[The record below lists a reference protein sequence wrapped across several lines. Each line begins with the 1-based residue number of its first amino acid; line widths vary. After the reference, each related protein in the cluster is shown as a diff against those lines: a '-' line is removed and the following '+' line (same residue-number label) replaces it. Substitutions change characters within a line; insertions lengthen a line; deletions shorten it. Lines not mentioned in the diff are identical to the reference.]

1 MSIELQRVRDQHGRG
16 ITGVGRDTVT
26 VDLRVTESKVTM
38 PSSSSSA
45 LASILPSRETG
56 IHLFAGGVAGTTGA
70 VITCP
75 LEVVKTRLQ
84 SSNSGFGNVSS
95 ASSSSPSSSG
105 KAQQPPSSLKPPP
118 RSAATAPAPNV
129 LFDRNQQTLRLAMR
143 CSSTSS
149 AATATTSPGVLEWWD
164 CIKYIKRTEGMRGL
178 YKGLGPNIVGVAPSR
193 AIYFWAYSTAK
204 KYVNSSLPKR
214 NRDTPLVHVLAAGMA
229 GFTASSLTNPIW
241 LVKTRLQLDK
251 ASGENTLSVRKC
263 IRNIVREYGIRG
275 LWKGVT
281 ASYWG
286 ICETMMHWMVY
297 EYLKKQLAE
306 YKARNSNGGG
316 GGGLTGVDMFGLM
329 GCGACSR
336 LCATAIAYPHEV
348 ARTRLREGNP
358 RYSKF
363 WQTIF
368 LVYREEGRR
377 GLYRGMVT
385 QLCRQIPN
393 TAIMMV
399 TYEFV
404 VYGLSRWWRD
414 EPADQKKP
422 ALVEAAPAAKR
433 LSGWDAGAKKD
444 ANGSEGGSCNVRSEL
459 K

>member
-1 MSIELQRVRDQHGRG
+1 MA
-16 ITGVGRDTVT
+16 
-26 VDLRVTESKVTM
+26 
-38 PSSSSSA
+38 SSA

-56 IHLFAGGVAGTTGA
+56 IRLFAGGVAGTTGA

-95 ASSSSPSSSG
+95 TSSSSSSG
-105 KAQQPPSSLKPPP
+105 KAQPPSSGPLP
-118 RSAATAPAPNV
+118 RSSAAATAPAPNV

-149 AATATTSPGVLEWWD
+149 GPSAAATSPGFLEWWD
-164 CIKYIKRTEGMRGL
+164 CIKYIKRTEGIRGL

-263 IRNIVREYGIRG
+263 FRNIVREYGVRG

-286 ICETMMHWMVY
+286 ISETMMHWMVY

-306 YKARNSNGGG
+306 YKARNSNGAGGGKG
-316 GGGLTGVDMFGLM
+316 GGGLTGVDMVGLM

-336 LCATAIAYPHEV
+336 LCATAVAYPHEV

-358 RYSKF
+358 RYHKF
-363 WQTIF
+363 WQTIM

-404 VYGLSRWWRD
+404 VYGLSSWWID
-414 EPADQKKP
+414 EPAKP
-422 ALVEAAPAAKR
+422 ALVAATATAATPPPPSATKR
-433 LSGWDAGAKKD
+433 LSGWEAGAKKD
-444 ANGSEGGSCNVRSEL
+444 AKGDGGGSSNVTAEL